1 MKNTKIS
8 YLYRDASNYKK
19 LNEAVVEGA
28 ISEEQIDSIMGCLDF
43 GEYFI
48 PKQVGLPETR
58 FGEVT
63 SDDHC
68 WFELSRDGFS
78 LTDEEA
84 DTGMDV
90 EELVRV
96 FLEALGKWDDSKELG
111 VEENA
116 E

>member
-19 LNEAVVEGA
+19 WNEAVLEGV
-28 ISEEQIDSIMGCLDF
+28 ITDDQIDSIIGCLEC

-58 FGEVT
+58 FEKVT

-68 WFELSRDGFS
+68 WFELNRDSFA

-84 DTGMDV
+84 DIDMDV
-90 EELVRV
+90 GELVRA
-96 FLEALGKWDDSKELG
+96 FIEAFGKWDDS
-111 VEENA
+111 EEF
-116 E
+116 